1 MHSPGP
7 HSRHGRPPVSGPFL
21 CFPSTQGM
29 WVGRLPVTDV
39 TKEDVNLDTL
49 PSTLYGTEDGGG
61 Q

>member
-1 MHSPGP
+1 
-7 HSRHGRPPVSGPFL
+7 
-21 CFPSTQGM
+21 M